1 MPSPTSQASSS
12 RTATPAS
19 SPAATPNAEAPASDP
34 AEPASA
40 SAEPASDPA
49 EPPVSGLA
57 GGRNAGFRP
66 DVEGL
71 RAVAILLV
79 VAYHAG
85 IGIVGGG
92 YVGVDVFF
100 VISGYL
106 ITSHLFRELRGRG
119 RISFAAFYARR
130 ITRLLPAAVLVV
142 VATVAA
148 AWYWMPP
155 LIAQRVSQD
164 GLASA
169 LYAINVKL
177 AAQGTNYQAALEDP
191 SPLQHFWSLA
201 VEEQFYLFW
210 PLLLALCWLA
220 FRRHRP
226 GLGAAVVLAVLG
238 AASFAV
244 CVWQTQV
251 TQPWAYF
258 GIQARAWELAAGALA
273 ALAARRLAALRPAIA
288 TGLTWLG
295 LAAVLASALVFTHA
309 TPFPGYSALLP
320 VAGAAAIV
328 AGGCAAPRHGAVLL
342 LGRAPMQRIGRLS
355 YGWYLWHW
363 PVLMLA
369 PYALGFEPNLPLRIA
384 LMGLA
389 LALAAGS
396 MFVVENPIRFR
407 PLFRASPR
415 RGLALGS
422 VLTSVAAAPALI
434 GVQTTVDLQGTGS
447 AADTASLLARSKS
460 AASLE
465 LANLIRSSASTT
477 TVPENLN
484 PQLADAV
491 HEGPPRSECIA
502 EGDVRS
508 VAPAVDA
515 GCDQLGDPAS
525 TTTVVLFGDSH
536 AHQWLPA
543 LEQVAVDKHWRLVV
557 YAKHGCP
564 LADALVTK
572 PGTTSQPFD
581 ECTAWRTEALGE
593 IEELH
598 PTMVIGTA
606 LVRAGTPIG
615 ASGDADEAW
624 VRAWMDTLR
633 ALQSSA
639 TTVKLLEDTPYPEH
653 NVPECLS
660 GHMFDV
666 KSCNLDEDDAMNHAG
681 QRRLLHE
688 EAARA
693 GIGTIDPT
701 DWFCLDGTCPVIV
714 GNTMVYRDTSH
725 VSGEYAALLER
736 ALALP

>member
-1 MPSPTSQASSS
+1 MPSPTFQASSP
-12 RTATPAS
+12 TATP
-19 SPAATPNAEAPASDP
+19 PAAPATNP
-34 AEPASA
+34 A
-40 SAEPASDPA
+40 
-49 EPPVSGLA
+49 GQ
-57 GGRNAGFRP
+57 GAGFRP

-100 VISGYL
+100 VISGFL

-130 ITRLLPAAVLVV
+130 ITRLLPAAALVV

-210 PLLLALCWLA
+210 PLLLAACWLA
-220 FRRHRP
+220 FRRRRP
-226 GLGAAVVLAVLG
+226 GLGAAIVLAVLG

-251 TQPWAYF
+251 VQPWAYF

-273 ALAARRLAALRPAIA
+273 ALAAHRLAHLRPTAA

-295 LAAVLASALVFTHA
+295 LAAVVASALAFTDA
-309 TPFPGYSALLP
+309 TPFPGYAALLP
-320 VAGAAAIV
+320 VAGAVAIV

-342 LGRAPMQRIGRLS
+342 LGRAPMQQIGRLS

-369 PYALGFEPNLPLRIA
+369 PYALGFEPDLPLRIA

-407 PLFRASPR
+407 PLLRASPR

-434 GVQTTVDLQGTGS
+434 GVQATVDLQGTGS

-460 AASLE
+460 TASLE
-465 LANLIRSSASTT
+465 LASLIRSSTSTT
-477 TVPENLN
+477 TVPANLN

-491 HEGPPRSECIA
+491 HEGPPKGECIA

-525 TTTVVLFGDSH
+525 STTVVLIGDSH

-543 LEQVAVDKHWRLVV
+543 LEQVATDEHWRLVV

-572 PGTTSQPFD
+572 PGTTNQPFD
-581 ECTAWRTEALGE
+581 ECTAWRTEALAKVQ
-593 IEELH
+593 ELR

-615 ASGDADEAW
+615 VSGDADQAW

-633 ALQSSA
+633 SLQSST
-639 TTVKLLEDTPYPEH
+639 TTVKLLEDTPYPER

-666 KSCNLDEDDAMNHAG
+666 QSCNLDEDDAMNHGG

-688 EAARA
+688 EATRA

-701 DWFCLDGTCPVIV
+701 SWFCLDGTCPVIV
-714 GNTMVYRDTSH
+714 GNTVAYRDSSH
-725 VSGEYAALLER
+725 ISGEYAALLAPFLER